1 MGAILNFAEI
11 QIRVGACGAQV
22 QICTKNPLRE
32 SRETNLAAIVEVLFR
47 NSGQKIIK
55 QFNST
60 ALFASLLLLSSRN
73 AASTFP
79 TRNIQSAFLCP
90 QAWFR
95 LRYIKK

>member
-11 QIRVGACGAQV
+11 QIRVRACEAHV

-32 SRETNLAAIVEVLFR
+32 RGETNSAAIVEDLDR

-55 QFNST
+55 QFNIT
-60 ALFASLLLLSSRN
+60 ALFASQFLLSSRN

-90 QAWFR
+90 EAWFR